1 MRWLPEAEMAT
12 DAGSAGWPN
21 EDFACFVPGAA
32 VLLDGCTTTP
42 RDADTGCLHGVAWYA
57 RTLGTDL
64 LAGITAEPRVSMAK
78 ALAAAIEQVRDRHK
92 GTCDL
97 TVRTTP
103 AATVTAVRAG
113 PDGIEYLALSDS
125 SVVADFGDGQVLVI
139 TDDHRAAK
147 TDPDAAGQAAAGI
160 VPLDGLRGVALLSDG
175 ATRLTDT
182 YHLMDWPGL
191 IRALREE
198 GPAALIAQVREAED
212 ADPAALRWPRYKA
225 RDDATALYWQLPA
238 RT

>member
-1 MRWLPEAEMAT
+1 MPEAELAT
-12 DAGSAGWPN
+12 DPGTPGWPN
-21 EDFACFVPGAA
+21 EDFACVAPGAA

-42 RDADTGCLHGVAWYA
+42 RGADTGCAHGVAWYA

-64 LAGITAEPRVSMAK
+64 LAGITAEPRIPMPE

-103 AATVTAVRAG
+103 AATVTAVRAA

-125 SVVADFGDGQVLVI
+125 SIAADFGEDQVLVI

-147 TDPDAAGQAAAGI
+147 ADPDAARQATTGTIALG
-160 VPLDGLRGVALLSDG
+160 GLRGVALLSDG
-175 ATRLTDT
+175 ATRITDT
-182 YHLMDWPGL
+182 YHLTDWPSL
-191 IRALREE
+191 MQVLRDQ
-198 GPAALIAQVREAED
+198 GPAALIGQVREAED
-212 ADPAALRWPRYKA
+212 DDPAGVRWPRYKP

-238 RT
+238 RS